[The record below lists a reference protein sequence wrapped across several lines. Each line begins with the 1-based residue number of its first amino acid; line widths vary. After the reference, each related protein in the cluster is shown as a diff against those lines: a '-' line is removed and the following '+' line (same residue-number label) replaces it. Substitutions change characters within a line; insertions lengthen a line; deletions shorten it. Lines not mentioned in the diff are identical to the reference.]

1 MNRLGTLAF
10 VAAVLGLLAGLWAG
24 LLRLGLTL
32 PAILPTGAAQH
43 GPLMVSGFL
52 GALIALERAV
62 ALGALSSLRWPIAAP
77 VLSGI
82 GALVVLLGISP
93 ELGRGLLLLAALTL
107 TAVCVRMARLQPEL
121 HTQLLAV
128 AAAAWAVGNL
138 VWLLGGSI
146 HAASTWWIGFLVL
159 TVAAERLELGRVLRH
174 TASVKRLFIA
184 AVIIFGL
191 GTLLTLIWLEGGVR
205 LAGLGLALIGAWLL
219 RYDLARQTI
228 KGRALTRYV
237 AACLLIGHA
246 WLLVGGALWAFLPAA
261 GGGGLY
267 DAVLHSVLLGFVFS
281 MIFGHAPIIVPALT
295 GRLVSLYTPLLYGPL
310 ALLHLA
316 LVVRLIG
323 DLLPDLATRQW
334 GGVANEV
341 AVLLFAGLAASRLMF
356 NQPKAR

>member
-1 MNRLGTLAF
+1 MTRLGALALA
-10 VAAVLGLLAGLWAG
+10 AAVLGLLAGLWAG

-52 GALIALERAV
+52 GTLIALERAV
-62 ALGALSSLRWPIAAP
+62 ALGALSSRRWPYAAP

-82 GALVVLLGISP
+82 GGLIVLMGISP

-107 TAVCVRMARLQPEL
+107 TAVCVSMARMQPEL
-121 HTQLLAV
+121 HTRLLAV
-128 AAAAWAVGNL
+128 AAGAWAVGNL

-146 HAASTWWIGFLVL
+146 HSASTWWVGFLVL

-174 TASVKRLFIA
+174 TAAVKRLFVA
-184 AVIIFGL
+184 AVIVFGV
-191 GTLLTLIWLEGGVR
+191 GTLLTLVWLEGGVR
-205 LAGLGLALIGAWLL
+205 LAGLGLALIGSWLV
-219 RYDLARQTI
+219 RYDLARHTI
-228 KGRALTRYV
+228 RARGLTRYV

-246 WLLVGGALWAFLPAA
+246 WLLVGGVLWAILPAS

-295 GRLVSLYTPLLYGPL
+295 RRPVALYTPLLYGPL

-316 LVVRLIG
+316 LAVRLIG
-323 DLLPDLATRQW
+323 DLLPDLTTRQW
-334 GGVANEV
+334 GGTLNVI
-341 AVLLFAGLAASRLMF
+341 AVLVFAGLAASRMLTPS
-356 NQPKAR
+356 PKTP

>member
-1 MNRLGTLAF
+1 MKRLGALAF
-10 VAAVLGLLAGLWAG
+10 VMAGLGLLAGLWAG

-52 GALIALERAV
+52 GTLIALERAV
-62 ALGALSSLRWPIAAP
+62 ALSSLSSLRWMYAAP

-82 GALVVLLGISP
+82 GALIVLLGISP
-93 ELGRGLLLLAALTL
+93 EFGRSFLFLAALTL
-107 TAVCVRMARLQPEL
+107 TAVCVRMARMQPEL
-121 HTQLLAV
+121 HTRLLAV
-128 AAAAWAVGNL
+128 AAGAWAVGNL
-138 VWLLGGSI
+138 VWLLGGSVR
-146 HAASTWWIGFLVL
+146 AASAWWVGFLVL
-159 TVAAERLELGRVLRH
+159 TVAAERLELGRVLRRT
-174 TASVKRLFIA
+174 TAVKRLFVA
-184 AVIIFGL
+184 AVIVFGV
-191 GTLLTLIWLEGGVR
+191 GTLLTLIWLEGGAR
-205 LAGLGLALIGAWLL
+205 LAGFGLALIAAWLL
-219 RYDLARQTI
+219 RYDLARHTI
-228 KGRALTRYV
+228 RARALTRYV

-246 WLLVGGALWAFLPAA
+246 WLLVGGVLWAVLPAS

-316 LVVRLIG
+316 LAVRLIG

-334 GGVANEV
+334 GGVASEI
-341 AVLLFAGLAASRLMF
+341 AVLLFAGLAA
-356 NQPKAR
+356 ARMLTQSPQVR